1 VLVVLVFA
9 AFVSIGLP
17 DAIFG
22 TAWPSMRREF
32 SMGNAAVG
40 YLNIPGA
47 LVYIA
52 SSATLGTLLRRLGVA
67 RLLSISTI
75 LVAIGL
81 TIYASAPSFWVIIP
95 AVMLISVGSGA
106 IDAALNL
113 FAAERLPTRYMSWL
127 HAFYGIGALIGPF
140 IMAIVFSL
148 GHSWRWGYAVI
159 AMALWIM
166 AAVFMLTHSH
176 WQADA
181 RASANSEMEPALS
194 GRQVLRMPRVRLSMV
209 MFAMGAI
216 CESLASLWIASLLL
230 QRFGVSESQAS
241 IGAGVYWAGLTAARV
256 MVPVLWPQAT
266 PFRVQRGSTYL
277 LIAAAAMMIPA
288 WLPSAWLGIALLGL
302 AAASLFPAAMSITSI
317 RFGKAISTHAVGYQ
331 ISASTAMF
339 AIMPTISGWIADR
352 TSMAAIPVII
362 LLAGLALLITQLMLS
377 RGDEPEDVT

>member
-1 VLVVLVFA
+1 MLVVLVFA

-22 TAWPSMRREF
+22 TAWPAMRAEF

-67 RLLSISTI
+67 RLLSLSTI
-75 LVAIGL
+75 LVAVGL
-81 TIYASAPSFWVIIP
+81 TIYASAPSFWVIVP

-140 IMAIVFSL
+140 IMAMVFSL
-148 GHSWRWGYAVI
+148 GQSWRWGYATI
-159 AMALWIM
+159 ALALWIM
-166 AAVFMLTHSH
+166 AAIFVLTRSQ
-176 WQADA
+176 WQADTP
-181 RASANSEMEPALS
+181 ASAEGELEATLS
-194 GRQVLRMPRVRLSMV
+194 GGQVLRMPRVRLSMV

-241 IGAGVYWAGLTAARV
+241 IGAGMYWLGLTAARI
-256 MVPVLWPQAT
+256 MVPVLWPHAT
-266 PFRVQRGSTYL
+266 PFHVQRGSTL
-277 LIAAAAMMIPA
+277 VLIAAAAILIPA
-288 WLPSAWLGIALLGL
+288 WLPASWLGIGLLGL
-302 AAASLFPAAMSITSI
+302 AAASLFPAAMSITGI
-317 RFGKAISTHAVGYQ
+317 RFGKAVSAHAVGYQ
-331 ISASTAMF
+331 ISASTLMF

-352 TSMAAIPVII
+352 TSMAVIPVII
-362 LLAGLALLITQLMLS
+362 LLAGLGLLFTQVLLA
-377 RGDEPEDVT
+377 RGDDPRPTP